1 MSFPSTAPDSSEN
14 SETHDEDSD
23 VFERDVAIGNKAPD
37 SKVYRI
43 LQEVIPQSEGKA
55 EHVETSANFDLLP
68 SKRKKAVRDKMN
80 EALKDA
86 LPDFDL

>member
-43 LQEVIPQSEGKA
+43 VQEVIPQSEGKA
-55 EHVETSANFDLLP
+55 DHVKTSAIFDLPP
-68 SKRKKAVRDKMN
+68 SERIKAVRDKMN
-80 EALKDA
+80 KVLKDD